1 MELVEIL
8 TYVMMVIA
16 LIGSY
21 LNAKQKREGFVL
33 WMITNGFWII
43 HNLTVAEVAQ
53 AILYAANMVI
63 AIMGFVNWNKD
74 INGHTEENNN
84 L

>member
-16 LIGSY
+16 LVGSY
-21 LNAKQKREGFVL
+21 LNAKQRREGFLL

-43 HNLTVAEVAQ
+43 HNLTVSEYAQ
-53 AILYAANMVI
+53 SILYAANMVI
-63 AIMGFVNWNKD
+63 AIMGFINWKRD
-74 INGHTEENNN
+74 KNGSVEENNN

>member
-16 LIGSY
+16 LFGSY
-21 LNAKQKREGFVL
+21 LNAKQRREGYLL
-33 WMITNGFWII
+33 WMLTNGFWII
-43 HNLTVAEVAQ
+43 HNLAVSEFAQ
-53 AILYAANMVI
+53 AILYLANMVI
-63 AIMGFVNWNKD
+63 SIMGFVNWKKSN
-74 INGHTEENNN
+74 NGNSGNNNN

>member
-16 LIGSY
+16 LVGSY
-21 LNAKQKREGFVL
+21 LNAKQRREGFLL

-43 HNLTVAEVAQ
+43 HNLAVSEIAQ

-63 AIMGFVNWNKD
+63 AIMGFINWKKD
-74 INGHTEENNN
+74 KIGSIEENNN